1 MRQNI
6 LANSRPSRLA
16 AICAFIILTTLNIS
30 AQSSQRKT
38 EPQPT
43 PQAKPSPTLESRF
56 FRNILRDQRA
66 IWTFPFR
73 AGRDDMKWLVPL
85 GLSAATL
92 AATDRYTAGELA
104 EGGDHSTRQRVSK
117 DISYGGSFYATGG
130 IAATFYLIGR

>member
-6 LANSRPSRLA
+6 LANSRPSSLA
-16 AICAFIILTTLNIS
+16 AICAFIILTTLSIS
-30 AQSSQRKT
+30 AQSSQGKT
-38 EPQPT
+38 EPPAEPQPT
-43 PQAKPSPTLESRF
+43 PQVKPSPTLESRF

-92 AATDRYTAGELA
+92 AATDRY
-104 EGGDHSTRQRVSK
+104 
-117 DISYGGSFYATGG
+117 
-130 IAATFYLIGR
+130 